1 MIRTGVVELSVIPA
15 VAYRQK
21 LPSGGSGIV
30 IVRRD
35 CKQPGI
41 ASISRTSGE
50 AIPAANNPAEKYPAE
65 AFAEAIKLTIGLPY
79 KKRGGIS
86 FQEKKILEAP
96 VEEVPELREEEVIVD
111 SAEYQKIVDTY
122 TDKTGH
128 LSYMLLN
135 RALIKFAHS
144 SSKVRAMIAEGESV
158 ETIRGYI
165 VGTKY
170 RTITGNH
177 DLTDAQIGKLSELLD
192 EVSPKG
198 VYRELNE
205 ELRKKLKAVK

>member
-21 LPSGGSGIV
+21 LPSGGSGVV

-50 AIPAANNPAEKYPAE
+50 AIPTANNPAGQYPAE
-65 AFAEAIKLTIGLPY
+65 AFAEAIKLTAGLPY
-79 KKRGGIS
+79 KKRGGITLK
-86 FQEKKILEAP
+86 EKKFVEAP
-96 VEEVPELREEEVIVD
+96 VEEVPELKEEEIIVD
-111 SAEYQKIVDTY
+111 SAEYQKLVDAY
-122 TDKTGH
+122 TDKNGR
-128 LSYMLLN
+128 LSYALLN

-144 SSKVRAMIAEGESV
+144 SSKVRAMIADGAAL
-158 ETIRGYI
+158 ETVRDYI

-170 RTITGNH
+170 RAITGNH

-198 VYRELNE
+198 VFRELND